1 MIRQTQSDIAKR
13 DGKDEPSLAM
23 TENMS
28 IGGFFT
34 LLITLFVL
42 TVLFIPAQV
51 GYSAIIQKLR
61 LNGSLLIDYVL
72 PRVSFR
78 RVNLYLFLS
87 RNLNTPHICNTKL
100 SF

>member
-34 LLITLFVL
+34 LLITLIVL

-51 GYSAIIQKLR
+51 RYSAM
-61 LNGSLLIDYVL
+61 
-72 PRVSFR
+72 F
-78 RVNLYLFLS
+78 
-87 RNLNTPHICNTKL
+87 
-100 SF
+100 